1 MYAHELF
8 KNNKPNVVVTYPGRF
23 QPFHKG
29 HAAVFEKLQKKF
41 GRDNVFILTSN
52 DQSSD
57 KNPFNFTD
65 KFQLITSTGVPGH
78 QIVECNKMYSLPE
91 EFDPART
98 IFITA
103 VGEPDADRLRPD
115 SYLKKDRKDK
125 EGNVIK
131 RAGEP
136 GYYKNWGG
144 PEDPVTADQHGYVIV
159 VPEVHKTLMINEE
172 EHDASHGTNCRNI
185 WNKVRDDKPARTEFL
200 KQLYG
205 HAGQELVE
213 IFNKIKREDVQ
224 PDNDSTISPLHG
236 WPMNETRIINP
247 DDKVDV
253 YYKPDRRAIAAQ
265 LVARKVPNGKVDRI
279 INTLSLKYKVSPH
292 DFEWKPSGDLNTVVA
307 EESSGKKFILYVNNK
322 PAESFLSAEEAEYV
336 GKRLGKKFP
345 DIKIDIKYEVCTLK
359 TAKHVQEEAAGVGVV
374 AKNKKMAKDPRYSMS
389 ITKDV
394 KPNTPKDML
403 RAFRLSEETYNGDYD
418 FMEMMER
425 FLPLAMQE
433 LNITKLPKIKMSKHI
448 EAHDGQATFGR
459 FVNDDVTIYLAI
471 ADRHPNDILRTLAH
485 ELVHFKQYL
494 DQKLNHNSGVTGS
507 PEENE
512 AHAIAGVI
520 MRHYNKKYPDTLNS
534 TPIEF

>member
-8 KNNKPNVVVTYPGRF
+8 EKHRPNVVVTYPGRF

-65 KFQLITSTGVPGH
+65 KYQLMTSTGVPGH

-91 EFDPART
+91 DFDPSNT

-115 SYLKKDRKDK
+115 TFLKKDRKDK

-131 RAGEP
+131 KAGEA
-136 GYYKNWGG
+136 GYYKKWGG
-144 PEDPVTADQHGYVIV
+144 PEDPVTADQHGYVV
-159 VPEVHKTLMINEE
+159 VIPEVHKTLMINEE
-172 EHDASHGTNCRNI
+172 EHDASHGTNCRGI
-185 WNKVRDDKPARTEFL
+185 WNKVRDDKSARTEFL

-205 HAGQELVE
+205 HAGNELVE

-224 PDNDSTISPLHG
+224 TDSNSTISPLHG
-236 WPMNETRIINP
+236 WPMSEARIIEP
-247 DDKVDV
+247 DTKVDV
-253 YYKPDRRAIAAQ
+253 YFKPDRRSVAAQ
-265 LVARKVPNGKVDRI
+265 LVARQVPNNRVDRI
-279 INTLSLKYKVSPH
+279 IQTLSLKYKVKPE
-292 DFEWKPSGDLNTVVA
+292 DFEWKPSGDDYVHPLVA
-307 EESSGKKFILYVNNK
+307 E
-322 PAESFLSAEEAEYV
+322 
-336 GKRLGKKFP
+336 
-345 DIKIDIKYEVCTLK
+345 D
-359 TAKHVQEEAAGVGVV
+359 AAGVGVV

-394 KPNTPKDML
+394 KPETPKNML
-403 RAFRLSEETYNGDYD
+403 RAFRLSEEDHNGDYD
-418 FMEMMER
+418 FMDMMSK
-425 FLPLAMQE
+425 FLPLAMKE
-433 LNITKLPKIKMSKHI
+433 LKISKLPKIKMSKHL

-459 FVNDDVTIYLAI
+459 FVNDDITIYLAI

-485 ELVHFKQYL
+485 ELVHFKQFL
-494 DQKLNHNSGVTGS
+494 DHKLKHNSGMTGS

-520 MRHYNKKYPDTLNS
+520 MRHYNKQYPDTLNS
-534 TPIEF
+534 TPIDV